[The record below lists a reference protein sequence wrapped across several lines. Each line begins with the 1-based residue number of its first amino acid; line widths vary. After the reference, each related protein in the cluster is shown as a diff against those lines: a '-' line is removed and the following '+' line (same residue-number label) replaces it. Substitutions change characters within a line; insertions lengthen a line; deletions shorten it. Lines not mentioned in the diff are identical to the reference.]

1 MSQAE
6 GQRWMRSQ
14 QGQFKKRRGEER
26 EKCEERCRYA
36 EREIKERHRGRQRVK
51 DKMETMA
58 DWVTSLLAVTGQCC
72 IAGTRTRRKRRRKE
86 RIKRSRTEKNNS
98 SC

>member
-1 MSQAE
+1 MGQRGGGEMSQAE

-36 EREIKERHRGRQRVK
+36 EREIKERQR
-51 DKMETMA
+51 EA
-58 DWVTSLLAVTGQCC
+58 EG
-72 IAGTRTRRKRRRKE
+72 KR
-86 RIKRSRTEKNNS
+86 
-98 SC
+98 